1 MSQLTLISHE
11 LCPYVQRAAIVL
23 AEKGVAFKRIDI
35 DLSNKP
41 DWFLAIS
48 PLGKVPLLRV
58 QDESGKDAVLFES
71 LAICEYL
78 EETQPGPKL
87 HPEDPIERARD
98 RAWFDLASGLLGDIW
113 ALETTKDAEVFEA
126 KRKAI
131 VSKVEILEG
140 ALSDG
145 PYFHGRTF
153 SMVDA
158 VIASAF
164 RYFEVIDAIRDTRVF
179 EKAPRVRAWK
189 AALAERPSV
198 KGAVPANYPD
208 KLRKFL
214 AGYDAYLF
222 RQAPEG
228 A

>member
-1 MSQLTLISHE
+1 MTHLTLISHE

-23 AEKGVAFKRIDI
+23 AEKGVAFERVDI
-35 DLSNKP
+35 DLSKKP

-48 PLGKVPLLRV
+48 PLGRVPLLRV
-58 QDESGKDAVLFES
+58 RDESGKEAVLFES

-87 HPEDPIERARD
+87 HPEDAIERARD

-113 ALETTKDAEVFEA
+113 TLETTKDAEVFEA

-131 VSKVEILEG
+131 ASKLETLEG
-140 ALSDG
+140 AVSDG
-145 PYFHGRTF
+145 PYFHGRAF
-153 SMVDA
+153 SMIDA

-179 EKAPRVRAWK
+179 EKTPRVRAWR

-198 KGAVPANYPD
+198 KNAVPKDYPD
-208 KLRKFL
+208 KLRAFL
-214 AGYDAYLF
+214 AAHDAYLL
-222 RQAPEG
+222 RQAPAG

>member
-1 MSQLTLISHE
+1 MTQLTLISHE

-23 AEKGVAFKRIDI
+23 AEKGVEFERVDI
-35 DLSNKP
+35 DLSKKP

-58 QDESGKDAVLFES
+58 RDEGGKEAVLFES

-87 HPEDPIERARD
+87 HPEDAIERARD

-113 ALETTKDAEVFEA
+113 ALETTKDPDVFEA

-131 VSKVEILEG
+131 AAKVEILEG
-140 ALSDG
+140 AVSDG

-179 EKAPRVRAWK
+179 ETAPRVRAWR

-198 KGAVPANYPD
+198 KGAVPVNYPD
-208 KLRKFL
+208 KLRAFL
-214 AGYDAYLF
+214 AAHDAYLL
-222 RQAPEG
+222 RQAPQG

>member
-23 AEKGVAFKRIDI
+23 AEKGVAFERIDI

-58 QDESGKDAVLFES
+58 RDESGKDAVLFES

-145 PYFHGRTF
+145 PYFRGRTF

-222 RQAPEG
+222 RLAPEG